1 MVKGKRINKYNSRK
15 FETNQKKEGKEGA
28 EVFQREEKTI
38 PHMSAYRRPHDQ
50 SDVEDVA
57 GGIDQD
63 MIDK

>member
-1 MVKGKRINKYNSRK
+1 MVKRGRISTQSLRT
-15 FETNQKKEGKEGA
+15 FETNQNREGKEGA

-50 SDVEDVA
+50 SDAEDVA